1 MNDVLIAWVF
11 VNGIALLALVLML
24 ADGIHIED
32 IYLGNPSRVYN
43 KIEVNW
49 FGAWFIAIAV
59 NILFPALTI
68 PYWIYKIFTVGRK

>member
-1 MNDVLIAWVF
+1 MNNVLIALIIF
-11 VNGIALLALVLML
+11 NCIALLFVILML
-24 ADGIHIED
+24 TNGIHIED
-32 IYLGNPSRVYN
+32 IYLGNPFRIYK

-59 NILFPALTI
+59 NVLLPAFTI